1 MHKKFKKTN
10 NEYNLF
16 SLKLQQKKVNFYE
29 IITKSYKIITKSG
42 QFLQNYYEIRPNFT
56 KSTLILRNY
65 EKLGQILRNYDEI
78 KTKLEIFTKFW
89 MNLRDEQ

>member
-29 IITKSYKIITKSG
+29 IITKSG
-42 QFLQNYYEIRPNFT
+42 LQNYYEIRSIFTKLLPNFT

-65 EKLGQILRNYDEI
+65 DEI
-78 KTKLEIFTKFW
+78 RSNFKKL
-89 MNLRDEQ
+89 